1 MRNSRQVVSWLVCR
15 GLYCCIAA
23 ATLLSVGPLATSA
36 ADEPADGKP
45 AGLDIYWVDVEGG
58 AATLLVTPAG
68 ETILVDTGNP
78 GRRDAGRVFKV
89 ATEVARVRQIDHLV
103 VTHYHRDHF
112 GGASDLAA
120 LMPIK
125 SVYDNGEFAGMP
137 EKPDRAYREFKCD
150 RRVAINPGDKLELK
164 QAGGDDKPK
173 LAIQCLATRQQMI
186 KSAAGN
192 ASKSDV
198 KADETVCKLHPAK
211 DRDGS
216 DNANSVV
223 LLVSYGDFRFF
234 DAGDLTWNVEHKLCC
249 PQNLVGK
256 VDVYQTT
263 HHGLEASNNPAV
275 LAAIEPTVAI
285 MNNGAR
291 KGCDGQTVAT
301 LRDTKSIVSTYQLH
315 KNIRDG
321 QAALNVADAYI
332 ANQSE
337 KCEGNHVKLSVAAD
351 GKSYK
356 VTVPAT
362 KHERTFKTRGARD

>member
-1 MRNSRQVVSWLVCR
+1 MRSSRQVVSWLNCR
-15 GLYCCIAA
+15 ALCYCLAATALVSVIPRATVAADKPAA
-23 ATLLSVGPLATSA
+23 A
-36 ADEPADGKP
+36 EP

-58 AATLLVTPAG
+58 AATLLVTPQG

-78 GRRDAGRVFKV
+78 GRRDAGRVFKL

-150 RRVAINPGDKLELK
+150 RRVVINPGDKLDLK
-164 QAGGDDKPK
+164 QSRDSGVPK
-173 LAIQCLATRQQMI
+173 LTVQCLATRQQMI
-186 KSAAGN
+186 APADD
-192 ASKSDV
+192 ASKTAFKTED
-198 KADETVCKLHPAK
+198 AVCKLHPAK

-223 LLVSYGDFRFF
+223 LLVTYGDFRFF
-234 DAGDLTWNVEHKLCC
+234 DAGDLTWNVEHKLVCT
-249 PQNLVGK
+249 QNLVGK

-301 LRDTKSIVSTYQLH
+301 LRDTKSIVATYQLH

-321 QAALNVADAYI
+321 QAALNVADEYI
-332 ANQSE
+332 ANQTE
-337 KCEGNHVKLSVAAD
+337 KCEGHHVKLSVAAD

-362 KHERTFKTRGARD
+362 KHERTFKTRGPRD

>member
-1 MRNSRQVVSWLVCR
+1 MRNSRQAVSSLICRALGCCLAVAVLV
-15 GLYCCIAA
+15 GI
-23 ATLLSVGPLATSA
+23 GPLEAFA
-36 ADEPADGKP
+36 ADEPAADKP

-58 AATLLVTPAG
+58 AATLLVTAQG

-78 GRRDAGRVFKV
+78 GRRDAGRVFKL

-150 RRVAINPGDKLELK
+150 RRVAINPGDKLDLK
-164 QAGGDDKPK
+164 QASGDDKPK
-173 LAIQCLATRQQMI
+173 LTIQCLATRQQLI
-186 KSAAGN
+186 ELKDAVGRQS
-192 ASKSDV
+192 SD
-198 KADETVCKLHPAK
+198 CKLHPAK

-223 LLVSYGDFRFF
+223 LLVTYGDFKFF

-275 LAAIEPTVAI
+275 VAAIEPTVAI

-301 LRDTKSIVSTYQLH
+301 LRGTKSIVATYQLH

-321 QAALNVADAYI
+321 QAALNVADEYI

-356 VTVPAT
+356 LTVPAT
-362 KHERTFKTRGARD
+362 KHERTFKTKGPRD